1 MATRPTRPTPPAPT
15 GDTPRLPPRPPRP
28 PHDGDDRPYDYP
40 VQTVVVELRVV
51 VPVPPPSK

>member
-15 GDTPRLPPRPPRP
+15 GDTPRLPPRPPHP
-28 PHDGDDRPYDYP
+28 PHDDDRPDDYP
-40 VQTVVVELRVV
+40 VQTVIVELRVV

>member
-15 GDTPRLPPRPPRP
+15 GDTPRLPPRPP
-28 PHDGDDRPYDYP
+28 HDGDGRPPDYP
-40 VQTVVVELRVV
+40 EQTVVVELRVV

>member
-15 GDTPRLPPRPPRP
+15 GDTPRLPPRPP
-28 PHDGDDRPYDYP
+28 HDHDDRPSEYP

-51 VPVPPPSK
+51 VPVPPPTK